1 MHVATTLT
9 LAAGISMLI
18 GCGAQSPT
26 ATTPS
31 GITGLVHLGPQCP
44 IETVGDR
51 CDDQPAPRMTVTVS
65 EPIPGDSYTA
75 GKLVARVT
83 TDTHGSYRIA
93 VPPGDYV
100 VTSDAGMSCQLTDA
114 TVTNG
119 TYAEVDIPCDT
130 GIR

>member
-1 MHVATTLT
+1 
-9 LAAGISMLI
+9 MLV

-31 GITGLVHLGPQCP
+31 GITGLVHLGPRCP
-44 IETVGDR
+44 VETVDDP
-51 CDDQPAPRMTVTVS
+51 CEDQPAPRVTVTVS
-65 EPIPGDSYTA
+65 EQTPGDSYPT
-75 GKLVARVT
+75 GKLVKRTT
-83 TDTHGSYRIA
+83 TDTHGTFRIA

-114 TVTNG
+114 RMTNG
-119 TYAEVDIPCDT
+119 AYAEVDIPCDT